1 MQWKEKGRSAIETSE
16 GDARCKP
23 GKPDGGGERDRRQ
36 EAGRRASLGA
46 EGRGVRGCNLSE
58 KLGCSAA
65 LWVCLRQSQPSLLG
79 GCLETNERGKLR
91 GPPNFIVFASKGSW
105 THGSY
110 GGKPHETL
118 HEVVAGDP

>member
-1 MQWKEKGRSAIETSE
+1 MQWKEKGKSAIETSE
-16 GDARCKP
+16 GDARCKH
-23 GKPDGGGERDRRQ
+23 GKPDGGDERNRRQ

-65 LWVCLRQSQPSLLG
+65 PWVCLRQSQPSLLG
-79 GCLETNERGKLR
+79 GCLETDERGNEEGLQILS
-91 GPPNFIVFASKGSW
+91 FLHSKGSW

-110 GGKPHETL
+110 VWKPHGTL